1 MLDGN
6 VELLDCGH
14 PASPHSDFTTGY
26 GVTADGKRHCYTCC
40 AARDVADM
48 VETGTATLYL
58 VSRETAPE
66 VGAMGVRR
74 EYYVTNWPG
83 SLEFRVGGAV
93 SHSKYGGG
101 FGSQR
106 TDAWFTGP
114 DGKAWHAINRGD
126 NQIARCRRLKVQS

>member
-6 VELLDCGH
+6 VELLECGH
-14 PASPHSDFTTGY
+14 PESPHSDITRGY
-26 GVTADGKRHCYTCC
+26 GKDADGNRHCYACC

-58 VSRETAPE
+58 TKDASGQHEI
-66 VGAMGVRR
+66 
-74 EYYVTNWPG
+74 TNWPG
-83 SLEFRVGGAV
+83 SLRLHVYHV
-93 SHSKYGGG
+93 RTSPYGGG

-114 DGKAWHAINRGD
+114 DGKAWHAVNRGD
-126 NQIARCRRLKVQS
+126 NQVARCRRLKGS